1 MNTDSHKFDE
11 YLDNKLN
18 PSFPVD
24 MTQKRTV
31 RKRNVIVFFSSPND
45 YNMVCHFIMMSP
57 STGSDF
63 AAHTGCAYKRLQ
75 FDISQLGY
83 CA

>member
-1 MNTDSHKFDE
+1 MKNPINVLFPNNLTGDTSRRCWYLNTDSHKFDE

-31 RKRNVIVFFSSPND
+31 RKRYVIVFFLLQ
-45 YNMVCHFIMMSP
+45 MTTIW
-57 STGSDF
+57 F
-63 AAHTGCAYKRLQ
+63 A
-75 FDISQLGY
+75 ISL
-83 CA
+83 